1 MLIFIDIDNII
12 ICVEFILLRLILYC
26 DKKQWHSKKRQ

>member
-12 ICVEFILLRLILYC
+12 ICVEFYFTTLDSLLR
-26 DKKQWHSKKRQ
+26 

>member
-12 ICVEFILLRLILYC
+12 ICVEFYFTTLDCLL
-26 DKKQWHSKKRQ
+26 Q